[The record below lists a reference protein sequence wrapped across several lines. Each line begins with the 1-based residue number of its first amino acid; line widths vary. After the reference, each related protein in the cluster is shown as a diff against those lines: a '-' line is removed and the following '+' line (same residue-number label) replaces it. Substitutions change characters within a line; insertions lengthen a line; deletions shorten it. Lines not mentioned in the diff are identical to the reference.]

1 MTSYPGGSEAAAG
14 RSATLPARQRR
25 SCRLALSIPIRVY
38 AIDFRG
44 NEFIEDAATLVVNL
58 HGAKIRLIRQL
69 IPELEFRLLSL
80 PTRQEG
86 IFRVVSKAPGLDA
99 ACTFWGI
106 ECLSPEEN
114 IWGVRFPEL
123 QPRDQAAVRVMIQ
136 CPHCL
141 TRETVYLDE
150 PLLQALQSGGG
161 LTRGCLIC
169 RESAVWT
176 VVPYIEY

>member
-1 MTSYPGGSEAAAG
+1 VTSYPGGSEAAAG

-86 IFRVVSKAPGLDA
+86 HPARAAAAQLPARLVHPHPCVCHGLPGK
-99 ACTFWGI
+99 
-106 ECLSPEEN
+106 
-114 IWGVRFPEL
+114 GVR
-123 QPRDQAAVRVMIQ
+123 
-136 CPHCL
+136 
-141 TRETVYLDE
+141 
-150 PLLQALQSGGG
+150 
-161 LTRGCLIC
+161 
-169 RESAVWT
+169 
-176 VVPYIEY
+176 